1 MSLRPVRLALALAAA
16 LLATV
21 PAALPEARA
30 QELRIGVQVET
41 TSLDPHFA
49 SLSANLAVAMHAYS
63 ALVER
68 DEALRLRP
76 GLATSWSL
84 VADDVWEFRLRRGV
98 RFHDGGEMT
107 AADVKASIERVAA
120 VPNSPSPLTGY
131 TKNIRRIEI
140 VDPYTVR
147 LHTDGLFTLMPLYL
161 SGIAIMSRDAL
172 AAVSPAEQRQGPLF
186 VASEPINAGQGGVG
200 TGPFRI
206 AEWKRGERLVL
217 ERFDGYWGE
226 KPEWRRVTIVPIANN
241 AARVAALLSGHVDL
255 IDYVPLSDVAALKRD
270 ARVAVQDAVT
280 TRIIFLA
287 MDRHRDQPPFVVDRN
302 GQPLGRNPFHDIRV
316 RKAIAHAID
325 RRALVE
331 RVMEG
336 NAAANGQIM
345 PAGFTGH
352 DPDLPVDRYDPAA
365 ARRLLAEA
373 GYPDGFGLTLHAPRN
388 RYPNDAQLA
397 QAIGQMLARIG
408 IQTNVVAVP
417 PAAFFPASGRLE
429 YSFLLTGYG
438 IVTGEPSSFMTFS
451 LLTWDKERGR
461 GAGNRGRYSN
471 PRLDAL
477 HDEALATA
485 DPAKAE
491 AVLRQATRDVVEDVG
506 FIPLLHNLHSWA
518 MRPDLAFP
526 GRTDE
531 YTLAQQV
538 RRR

>member
-1 MSLRPVRLALALAAA
+1 MPFRRFQAVAALAAA
-16 LLATV
+16 LV
-21 PAALPEARA
+21 AALPLAA

-49 SLSANLAVAMHAYS
+49 SLSANLATAMHVYS
-63 ALVER
+63 PLVER
-68 DEALRLRP
+68 DETLRVRP

-84 VADDVWEFRLRRGV
+84 VADDTWEFRLRRGV
-98 RFHDGGEMT
+98 RFHDGSEMT

-131 TKNIRRIEI
+131 TKRIRAIEI
-140 VDPYTVR
+140 VDPHTVR
-147 LHTDGLFTLMPLYL
+147 LRTDGLFTQMPLYL
-161 SGIAIMSRDAL
+161 TGISIMSRAAL
-172 AAVSPAEQRQGPLF
+172 AAAAQPEQRSGPLF
-186 VASEPINAGQGGVG
+186 ATSEQINAGQGAAG

-206 AEWKRGERLVL
+206 VEWKRGEHLVL

-226 KPEWRRVTIVPIANN
+226 RPEWQRVVVVPIASN

-255 IDYVPLSDVAALKRD
+255 IDYVPLSDVAGLKRNPK
-270 ARVAVQDAVT
+270 VAVQDAVT

-287 MDRHRDQPPFVVDRN
+287 MDRHRDQPPLVVDRN
-302 GQPLGRNPFHDIRV
+302 GQPLDRNPFHDIRV
-316 RKAIAHAID
+316 RRALALAID

-336 NAAANGQIM
+336 NAAATGQIM
-345 PAGFTGH
+345 PAGFLGH
-352 DPDLPVDRYDPAA
+352 DPGLPADRHDPAA

-373 GYPDGFGLTLHAPRN
+373 GYPDGFSLTLHAPRN

-451 LLTWDKERGR
+451 LLAWDKDRGR
-461 GAGNRGRYSN
+461 GAGNRGRYAN

-477 HDEALATA
+477 YDEALATA
-485 DPAKAE
+485 DPTLAE
-491 AVLRQATRDVVEDVG
+491 GLLRRATREVVEDVG

-518 MRPDLAFP
+518 MRPDLAFA